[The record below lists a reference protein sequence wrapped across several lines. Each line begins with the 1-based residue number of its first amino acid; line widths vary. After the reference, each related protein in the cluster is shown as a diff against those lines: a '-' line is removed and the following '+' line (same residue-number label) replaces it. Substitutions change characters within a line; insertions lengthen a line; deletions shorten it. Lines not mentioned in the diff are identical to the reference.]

1 MEYETGDNLQNVE
14 ALPLGRINTQIVAEV
29 VMWIF
34 CEIFDTVKAGVSRHF
49 YRRNIL
55 NIL

>member
-1 MEYETGDNLQNVE
+1 MEYETRDNLQNVE
-14 ALPLGRINTQIVAEV
+14 ALPLDRINTQIVAEF

-49 YRRNIL
+49 YQGNIVNIL
-55 NIL
+55 